1 MRMKT
6 VTIAIQVPVDE
17 IDLSGSEV
25 TVERSAVEA
34 WGNEQIITQRFIAL
48 EAKWHGIEI
57 ALDATPMLVVEE
69 FNQIVLENHS

>member
-1 MRMKT
+1 MKT

-34 WGNEQIITQRFIAL
+34 WGNSQIVTERFIEL
-48 EAKWHGIEI
+48 EAKWNGIEI
-57 ALDATPMLVVEE
+57 DLDATPMLVVEE